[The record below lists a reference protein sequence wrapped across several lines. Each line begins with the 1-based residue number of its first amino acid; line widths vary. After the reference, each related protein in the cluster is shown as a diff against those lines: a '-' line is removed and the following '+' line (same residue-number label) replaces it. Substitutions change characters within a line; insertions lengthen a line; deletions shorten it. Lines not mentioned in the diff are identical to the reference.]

1 MIVVSEKDILLL
13 ENQLCFSLYAVSKE
27 VIRLYK
33 PILDPHGLTYTQY
46 ITLLAIWGND
56 TVSVKELGKQLHLDS
71 GTLTPVLKKLELQ
84 GYVNRQRDYKDERIL
99 LVTTTEKGRELK
111 EKLAAGTTHLACLLQ
126 VNSIDLQQL
135 KKDIDGLLR
144 IIIDNR

>member
-1 MIVVSEKDILLL
+1 MSEKDILLL